1 MEAESR
7 LSHYYVTYRADDL
20 SPISIG
26 TAKPEIL
33 PNGVKLAVVDFQIGN
48 DFINFR
54 KYMHDYCVIVDNG
67 IAEFRPIN
75 VLTHSRRLKNTGNII
90 LDLNPSNPFFEILG
104 IVYTYQ
110 NNKIKL
116 FLDIDDIDLD
126 IKLFFKNMIAEN
138 QKFPLFIT
146 AYGDPTQLLVSTE
159 FNLYSLIKDKQL
171 EIEVE
176 TGLTKV
182 SLWAIK

>member
-1 MEAESR
+1 MDAQSN

-20 SPISIG
+20 CPISIG
-26 TAKPEIL
+26 AAEPRIL
-33 PNGVKLAVVDFQIGN
+33 PDGVRSVTVDFQTGN
-48 DFINFR
+48 DFINFK
-54 KYMHDYCVIVDNG
+54 KYMHDYCIIVDNG

-75 VLTHSRRLKNTGNII
+75 VLTQARRLKNTGNII
-90 LDLNPSNPFFEILG
+90 LDLNPANLFFEILG
-104 IVYTYQ
+104 IGYTYQ
-110 NNKIKL
+110 NNQIEL
-116 FLDIDDIDLD
+116 FLDIDDIDPD
-126 IKLFFKNMIAEN
+126 VKLFFKNMIPEN
-138 QKFPLFIT
+138 QKFPLFVT